1 MVQVGVSAQ
10 SLEEVLPEA
19 VSTATDDMKT
29 KSVSYGNA
37 ALASAVMLAQEV
49 VELKQMMKQLQAELA
64 ELKRGA

>member
-1 MVQVGVSAQ
+1 
-10 SLEEVLPEA
+10 
-19 VSTATDDMKT
+19 
-29 KSVSYGNA
+29 VSYGNA